1 MRLSRPFYETLPY
14 VYMGLGVGAL
24 AFSFFWREPGW
35 SDAVMG
41 FGLVALVAGLVIL
54 LKRRDYRLQKRRY
67 GSDLDEE

>member
-1 MRLSRPFYETLPY
+1 MVPRRLSAVAGCSRGLRVVRVSRPIYETLPY

-41 FGLVALVAGLVIL
+41 FGLLALVGGLVVS
-54 LKRRDYRLQKRRY
+54 
-67 GSDLDEE
+67 G